1 MLEVVFLSALALI
14 WLLFASVQD
23 LKSRIVANW
32 LSFSLITFVLGFR
45 FFYSIFLGQ
54 GFSFFYE
61 GIIGLGIFFI
71 LGNVLY
77 HGRFFAGGDAKL
89 FIALGPVLGF
99 SENFFSNID
108 TFSLFFVLFLF
119 SGAFYGLMWS
129 IFLPLRNFNLF
140 KTEFKSQM
148 NKNKKIMVSMEIF
161 ALVVLVAGFF
171 NELFFYLG
179 ILLFILPHLYV
190 YTKSIDES
198 VMIKNVKVEN
208 LEEGDL
214 LYKNL
219 KFSNGKIIKKNW
231 KGLNALQIK
240 EIRKK
245 LKHVKIKEG
254 IPFVPVFLISFILLL
269 IFYFNGIEFGEIL
282 RLFY

>member
-119 SGAFYGLMWS
+119 SGAFYGLVWGA
-129 IFLPLRNFNLF
+129 ILPLRNFNLF

-161 ALVVLVAGFF
+161 
-171 NELFFYLG
+171 E
-179 ILLFILPHLYV
+179 
-190 YTKSIDES
+190 K
-198 VMIKNVKVEN
+198 
-208 LEEGDL
+208 GDL